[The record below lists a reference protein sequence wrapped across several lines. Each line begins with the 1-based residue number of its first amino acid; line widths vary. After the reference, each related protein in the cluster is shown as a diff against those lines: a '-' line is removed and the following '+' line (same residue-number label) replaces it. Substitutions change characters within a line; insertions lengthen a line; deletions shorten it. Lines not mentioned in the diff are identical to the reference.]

1 MITKYHLPIS
11 QIAQNFRR
19 PKNELILIY
28 FKYNRFMNREIFLCA
43 INNILSGTC
52 KEDCKFCTQSVR
64 YHANI
69 QRYNYKSIDTI
80 VTEAKQAKSN
90 GALGYCLVTAGKGL
104 DDKKVEFVAKSAIA
118 IKKEVDGLNLIA
130 CNGIASLEQLKFLK
144 EHGIDSYN
152 HNLESSKAYYDTIC
166 STHSWEER
174 YQTCINVKEAN
185 LQLCTGG
192 IWGMGES
199 VEDRDEL
206 LKAIVSLNPDSTP
219 LNFYIPNPALPIKN
233 RNITKDEAL
242 SVIKKARE
250 ALGEKKLLMVA
261 GGREHIFSGSEKE
274 MFEAGANS
282 IVIGDYLT
290 TSGDE
295 PNRDISMLESIG
307 YKVATSC
314 NG

>member
-1 MITKYHLPIS
+1 
-11 QIAQNFRR
+11 
-19 PKNELILIY
+19 
-28 FKYNRFMNREIFLCA
+28 MNREVFLCA

-80 VTEAKQAKSN
+80 VKEAKKAKSN

-104 DDKKVEFVAKSAIA
+104 DDKKVEFVAKVARA
-118 IKKEVDGLNLIA
+118 IKKEIDNINLIA
-130 CNGIASLEQLKFLK
+130 CNGIASIEHLKFLK

-152 HNLESSKAYYDTIC
+152 HNLETSEAYYNTIC
-166 STHSWEER
+166 TTHSWQDR
-174 YQTCINVKEAN
+174 YQTCLNIKEAG
-185 LQLCTGG
+185 LQLCSGG

-199 VEDRDEL
+199 MEDRDEL
-206 LKAIVSLNPDSTP
+206 LKAIVSLNPTSTP
-219 LNFYIPNPALPIKN
+219 LNFYIPNPALPIKS

-242 SVIKKARE
+242 IVIKNARK
-250 ALGEKKLLMVA
+250 ALGDDKLLMVA
-261 GGREHIFSGSEKE
+261 GGREYIFGGYEKE
-274 MFEAGANS
+274 MFDAGANS

-295 PNRDISMLESIG
+295 PNKDIAMIESLN